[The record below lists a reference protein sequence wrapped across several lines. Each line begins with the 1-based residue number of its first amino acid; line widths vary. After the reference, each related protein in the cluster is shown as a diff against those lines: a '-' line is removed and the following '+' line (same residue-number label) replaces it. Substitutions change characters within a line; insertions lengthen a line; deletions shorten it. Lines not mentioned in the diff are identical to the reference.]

1 MELYYTPRAR
11 NDLANI
17 KESVIE
23 KFDDENLAAEVL
35 KKITKTVRQLII
47 FPYLGQELSGI
58 TGIYTDYRYLFCEKN
73 YVFYRIEEDK
83 IRVIRVL
90 NEKQDYMRI
99 LFSVSDRS
107 EED

>member
-11 NDLANI
+11 NDLVNI

-23 KFDDENLAAEVL
+23 KFDDENLAIEVL
-35 KKITKTVRQLII
+35 KKITKTVRQLVM

-58 TGIYTDYRYLFCEKN
+58 TGIYTEYRCLFCEKN
-73 YVFYRIEEDK
+73 HVCYRVEEDR
-83 IRVIRVL
+83 ICVIRVL

-99 LFSVSDRS
+99 LFGIS
-107 EED
+107 EQD

>member
-23 KFDDENLAAEVL
+23 KFDDENLAIEVL
-35 KKITKTVRQLII
+35 KKITKTVRHLIVS
-47 FPYLGQELSGI
+47 PYLGQEVSEI
-58 TGIYTDYRYLFCEKN
+58 TGIYTEYRCLFCEKN
-73 YVFYRIEEDK
+73 YVFYRVEADRIC
-83 IRVIRVL
+83 VIRVL

-99 LFSVSDRS
+99 LFGVSET
-107 EED
+107 EEI

>member
-11 NDLANI
+11 NDLVNI

-23 KFDDENLAAEVL
+23 KFDDENLAIEVL
-35 KKITKTVRQLII
+35 KKITKTVRQLVM

-58 TGIYTDYRYLFCEKN
+58 TGIYTEYRCLFCEKS
-73 YVFYRIEEDK
+73 YVFYRVEEDR
-83 IRVIRVL
+83 ICVIRIL

-99 LFSVSDRS
+99 LFGVSET
-107 EED
+107 EEI

>member
-23 KFDDENLAAEVL
+23 KFDDENLAIEVL
-35 KKITKTVRQLII
+35 KKITKTVRHLIV
-47 FPYLGQELSGI
+47 FPYLGQEVSEI
-58 TGIYTDYRYLFCEKN
+58 TGIYTEYRCFFCEKN
-73 YVFYRIEEDK
+73 YVFYRVEADRIC
-83 IRVIRVL
+83 VIRVL

-99 LFSVSDRS
+99 LFGVSET
-107 EED
+107 EEI